1 MGDFRRP
8 RPNMGDKRSPKLPL
22 DLTVYVVNCINSES
36 TSTCCAFSVGL
47 KRLLRTTFISMC
59 CLEASLTRGIT
70 LNGNVISLVVRY
82 LKTIDHKTNYISH
95 SSIPLLIHTCTYMYI
110 HVHTCTCM
118 YTYMYMYMYIPLIFS
133 LILLSTPTHSSS
145 PPTHTSPF
153 ISHQQITPL
162 HACMHLATGTY
173 MHMYMLYISHF
184 QRIFQTL
191 TISPPSLSN
200 MYTYFLFFLLL

>member
-110 HVHTCTCM
+110 HVHVCTRTCTC
-118 YTYMYMYMYIPLIFS
+118 TCISLSFSPSFPSLPL
-133 LILLSTPTHSSS
+133 LILHLLLPTPLPSS
-145 PPTHTSPF
+145 PT
-153 ISHQQITPL
+153 
-162 HACMHLATGTY
+162 
-173 MHMYMLYISHF
+173 
-184 QRIFQTL
+184 
-191 TISPPSLSN
+191 N
-200 MYTYFLFFLLL
+200 K